1 MNIVVDHGV
10 GNLGAILN
18 MLEHLGHDAVA
29 SRDPQSI
36 VSAGRLFLPG
46 VGAFDHAM
54 ARLRELDLIAPLT
67 EAVAERGVP
76 VLGICLGMQ
85 LLGRRSAEGQSR
97 ERGLG
102 WIPADVVKLSP
113 HGGVKVPHMGWSE
126 VNPTRVSALFPGDS
140 EVPRYY
146 FSHSYCLEPD
156 DDRDVVAR
164 CDYGATF
171 AAAVAHGNVFGV
183 QFHPE
188 KSHRHG
194 MALLQRFME
203 LA

>member
-1 MNIVVDHGV
+1 MNIVVDYGV
-10 GNLGAILN
+10 GNLGAIIN

-29 SRDPQSI
+29 SRDPRSI
-36 VSAGRLFLPG
+36 VSAARLILPG
-46 VGAFDHAM
+46 VGAFDQAM
-54 ARLRELDLIAPLT
+54 ARLRELDLVAPLT
-67 EAVAERGVP
+67 EAVVARGAP

-85 LLGRRSAEGQSR
+85 LLGRSSDEGQRS

-113 HGGVKVPHMGWSE
+113 HEGVKVPHMGWSE
-126 VNPTRVSALFPGDS
+126 VSPTRASALFPGGN

-156 DDRDVVAR
+156 DDRDIAAR
-164 CDYGATF
+164 CDYGGTF
-171 AAAVAHGNVFGV
+171 AAAVARGSVFGV

-203 LA
+203 LT